1 MLFVN
6 NAAVSS
12 LRFLLH
18 FPCGVTR
25 LSLLPSVGQVV
36 GGYKSVAELINTA
49 AGEKSFFNLASVCT
63 LTNTKIS
70 SV

>member
-12 LRFLLH
+12 LHFPLH
-18 FPCGVTR
+18 FCCGVTR

-36 GGYKSVAELINTA
+36 GRYKSVAELINAA
-49 AGEKSFFNLASVCT
+49 AGEKAFFNLASVCT
-63 LTNTKIS
+63 LTNMKIL